1 MLFSSFWLNSYITD
15 VLGSN
20 GTVNGVVLE
29 NLRERVEVSARVI
42 IDATGDG
49 DIAAAAGASR
59 HPLVVQKI
67 FHTVP
72 FPPPSTSPI
81 KYCRATNGCWG

>member
-1 MLFSSFWLNSYITD
+1 
-15 VLGSN
+15 
-20 GTVNGVVLE
+20 VLE

-72 FPPPSTSPI
+72 FPAVHVTDKILSGDKWLLGLDRGPCFDSI
-81 KYCRATNGCWG
+81 KTAFASR